1 MTTHPD
7 GIRLLRLTLLA
18 GLLLATGRGRLS
30 EAQPPAK
37 NGGAATAAPTPTP
50 QESKTADDGESDLEQ
65 KVAIMNSPRWRRAIF
80 ELGEWLSAQ
89 AIYTPTQV
97 RNIKADFNH
106 KVEKMSPHDLEY
118 LLDDL
123 DAKFKVLDTPE
134 AQDARSWVAQYL
146 SVMSDQRRAEALK
159 DVPNVVTM
167 TAGQL
172 QQEIQKIEQKRGML
186 QQQQAAFDEGRQQLV
201 QQAQDARQQTAAASA
216 AAMSRTSN
224 VSYSPYRGGGGG
236 GGREGAGINPGHA
249 SHQVLADG
257 RGPVV
262 GEANGHI
269 FGGGVLALSPGGVA
283 GEVRVGLADAVDRTT
298 CSGALHRHRWR
309 SPRPLGG
316 MAPRKGIDR
325 QRRPARRD
333 RARKI
338 ADWCWRI
345 RHLRRNRPQLLPL

>member
-1 MTTHPD
+1 MTTHPH
-7 GIRLLRLTLLA
+7 GVRLFRLTLLT
-18 GLLLATGRGRLS
+18 GLLLAPGIGRL
-30 EAQPPAK
+30 EAQPPVK
-37 NGGAATAAPTPTP
+37 NGGAAPAAPTPAP
-50 QESKTADDGESDLEQ
+50 QESKAADEGESDLEQ

-97 RNIKADFNH
+97 RNIKADFNR

-123 DAKFKVLDTPE
+123 DAKFKILDTPE

-216 AAMSRTSN
+216 AAMSRSSN
-224 VSYSPYRGGGGG
+224 MSYSPYRGGGGG
-236 GGREGAGINPGHA
+236 GGGSKPPFSDAGGSGMTLYSGPFGAGV
-249 SHQVLADG
+249 SM
-257 RGPVV
+257 
-262 GEANGHI
+262 
-269 FGGGVLALSPGGVA
+269 S
-283 GEVRVGLADAVDRTT
+283 
-298 CSGALHRHRWR
+298 
-309 SPRPLGG
+309 LGG
-316 MAPRKGIDR
+316 F
-325 QRRPARRD
+325 
-333 RARKI
+333 
-338 ADWCWRI
+338 
-345 RHLRRNRPQLLPL
+345 

>member
-1 MTTHPD
+1 MTKHLHA
-7 GIRLLRLTLLA
+7 IRLLFATLLA
-18 GLLLATGRGRLS
+18 GLLLAIGLGRLS

-37 NGGAATAAPTPTP
+37 NGGAAATASAPAS
-50 QESKTADDGESDLEQ
+50 QEPKATDDGESDLEK

-89 AIYTPTQV
+89 AIYTPAQV

-172 QQEIQKIEQKRGML
+172 QLEIQKIEQKRGEL

-201 QQAQDARQQTAAASA
+201 QRAQDARQQTAAASA
-216 AAMSRTSN
+216 AAMSQTGG
-224 VSYSPYRGGGGG
+224 VSYSPYRSGGGGG
-236 GGREGAGINPGHA
+236 GGGKPPFSDVHGSGMSITAGPFGAYVSMN
-249 SHQVLADG
+249 
-257 RGPVV
+257 V
-262 GEANGHI
+262 GG
-269 FGGGVLALSPGGVA
+269 F
-283 GEVRVGLADAVDRTT
+283 
-298 CSGALHRHRWR
+298 
-309 SPRPLGG
+309 
-316 MAPRKGIDR
+316 
-325 QRRPARRD
+325 
-333 RARKI
+333 
-338 ADWCWRI
+338 
-345 RHLRRNRPQLLPL
+345 